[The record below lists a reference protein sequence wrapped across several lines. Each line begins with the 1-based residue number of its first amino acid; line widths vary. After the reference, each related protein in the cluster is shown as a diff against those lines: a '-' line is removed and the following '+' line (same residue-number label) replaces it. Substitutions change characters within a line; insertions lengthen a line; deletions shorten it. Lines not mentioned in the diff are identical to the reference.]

1 MENQN
6 IVIGLLSIIVL
17 LYFIRQIYGRTP
29 ALEGFIDTK
38 SASNLYKVEAD
49 KFLKGI
55 ENKYVELNKLDVPI
69 NVDDYGNQCI
79 NWAEMDVKKPTNII
93 LENQC
98 VPMDGELKC
107 ISNRKEGTLN
117 SCEKMAQTTI
127 GHMVN
132 VSTNSDDVEKYTQKH
147 IELEQ
152 NISDMNNELGKVIG
166 EITKLDNLFNMQKYQ
181 IQQNKELIE
190 LKGEKH
196 NKLTDQHI
204 KKTDAHNID
213 YQTVSRLR
221 NNKSSLITNINNITF
236 YTKIVLI
243 LFIVVLLAK
252 VLSANIKNL
261 SMKK

>member
-1 MENQN
+1 
-6 IVIGLLSIIVL
+6 
-17 LYFIRQIYGRTP
+17 
-29 ALEGFIDTK
+29 
-38 SASNLYKVEAD
+38 
-49 KFLKGI
+49 
-55 ENKYVELNKLDVPI
+55 
-69 NVDDYGNQCI
+69 
-79 NWAEMDVKKPTNII
+79 
-93 LENQC
+93 
-98 VPMDGELKC
+98 
-107 ISNRKEGTLN
+107 
-117 SCEKMAQTTI
+117 
-127 GHMVN
+127 
-132 VSTNSDDVEKYTQKH
+132 
-147 IELEQ
+147 
-152 NISDMNNELGKVIG
+152 MNNELGKVIG